1 MMNFI
6 FRLLTKLG
14 YLYSRKS
21 RKWRAELFN
30 SNFHL
35 KDNHKIL
42 DLGSGTGNYFFQF
55 VKPNKNVF
63 ISDINPN
70 LLKIGNKQFGYKTH
84 LIDATK
90 PLPFKNNHFDIIFC
104 NSLIEHTTGDKKKI
118 LNMSNKEF
126 KKYASTFQRQLAQEI
141 RRVGKF
147 YFVQTPYKYFPIES
161 HTWLPILFIFLPRS
175 VQIRVIIYLNRY
187 WPKKTYP
194 DWNLLTITQ
203 MQDLFPDAHI
213 ILEKS
218 FGLVKSII
226 AVKK

>member
-1 MMNFI
+1 MVFP
-6 FRLLTKLG
+6 FRLLKQLG
-14 YLYSRKS
+14 YFYSRKS

-63 ISDINPN
+63 ISDINPK
-70 LLKIGNKQFGYKTH
+70 LLKIGKKQFGYQTL
-84 LIDATK
+84 LIDATIR
-90 PLPFKNNHFDIIFC
+90 LPFKNKYFDVIFC
-104 NSLIEHTTGDKKKI
+104 NSLIEHTSGNKKKI
-118 LNMSNKEF
+118 LEMNKTEF
-126 KKYASTFQRQLAQEI
+126 ELYSYKYQKRLATEI
-141 RRVGKF
+141 RRVSRS
-147 YFVQTPYKYFPIES
+147 YFVQTPYKFFPIES
-161 HTWLPILFIFLPRS
+161 HTWLPIFFIYLPRNIQIKIIIFL
-175 VQIRVIIYLNRY
+175 NNH

-194 DWNLLTITQ
+194 DWNLLTIVQ
-203 MQDLFPDAHI
+203 MQELFPDAQI

-226 AVKK
+226 AIKK